1 MAVTPASFLLDFGQF
16 DGTEPKRIEGALRR
30 AALQAGPA
38 FGVHRDAAIGWLAA
52 HYLATD
58 PRNENMAHVK
68 GMPGT
73 TIYEQEYLKLVRA
86 ARPVGTTSRDP
97 NTAPGDVP

>member
-1 MAVTPASFLLDFGQF
+1 MAVTVASFLLDFGQF
-16 DGTEPKRIEGALRR
+16 DGTDEKRVQSAIRR
-30 AALQAGPA
+30 ASLQAGPD
-38 FGVHRDAAIGWLAA
+38 FGVHRDSAIGWLTA

-58 PRNENMAHVK
+58 PRNENMAQVK

-97 NTAPGDVP
+97 NVPPGDVP